1 MAEKS
6 AELTAAQ
13 RPKRLPGPKKIALGV
28 AVSALVVLVVF
39 AVLRESGTN
48 PANATVVKS
57 SAPSRPAL
65 TASEEAYAAALWP
78 VHEQVKNNAIR
89 MTFAGLSYKM
99 GETEASAVTP
109 EVAPLV
115 EEYKAAALRVGA
127 LRPPSSLDRLHK
139 DYLDAL
145 RLYQDAAG
153 EMVKVSNDG
162 SEDHLMAAQTLT
174 ERAAETL
181 LKVGDVI
188 WPAEYKPN

>member
-1 MAEKS
+1 MAEQS
-6 AELTAAQ
+6 AEISEAQ
-13 RPKRLPGPKKIALGV
+13 RRRRLPAPKKIALGV
-28 AVSALVVLVVF
+28 GVAALLALVFF
-39 AVLRESGTN
+39 AVLRESGSN
-48 PANATVVKS
+48 AANATVVKS
-57 SAPSRPAL
+57 SAPSRPPL

-99 GETEASAVTP
+99 GETEASAVAP

-115 EEYKAAALRVGA
+115 EEYKAATARVGG
-127 LRPPSSLDRLHK
+127 LHPPASLNRVHK

-162 SEDHLMAAQTLT
+162 SDDHLMAAQTMT
-174 ERAAETL
+174 ERAAVTL
-181 LKVGDVI
+181 LKVGDVL